1 MISVLLPAYNCR
13 PWIEEALRSVAEQTL
28 PPGEIL
34 VADDAS
40 TDGTA
45 ELVESL
51 GIPRVRILRSPVN
64 LGISEQ
70 LNRLIGEAKGRYLM
84 RMDGD
89 DISHPDRFRIQMDA
103 LHKRDVGILGSWARR
118 FGTSDALH
126 VYGETDAILKAGLL
140 VSVPFCHPTVVMDR
154 DRMRVQPKFEKEYN
168 LAEDYRLWV
177 QMRSHAKFGN
187 VEQVLVQWRKHD
199 RNAGTGPETAPLQQN
214 LTTRIRR
221 ELMAEYGIEMDP
233 DAFAS
238 FNAHALGRDLD
249 IRGLAHYQGALKAIM
264 KVDPERMET
273 TASALRHVLVDQWDL
288 ACAFAAWSHPS
299 TPLLWLRGRRR
310 LGASLDPVITLKM
323 TAKALLGRAGKRP

>member
-51 GIPRVRILRSPVN
+51 GFPGVRVLRSPEN
-64 LGISEQ
+64 MGISRQ
-70 LNRLIGEAKGRYLM
+70 LNRLLEEARGRYLM

-103 LHKRDVGILGSWARR
+103 LERRDVGILGSWAKR

-126 VYGETDAILKAGLL
+126 VYGETDEILKAGLL

-154 DRMRVQPKFEKEYN
+154 ERMEAQPVFEVEYD
-168 LAEDYRLWV
+168 LAEDYRLWIR
-177 QMRSHAKFGN
+177 MREHAKFGN
-187 VEQVLVQWRKHD
+187 VPQVLVQWRKHD
-199 RNAGTGPETAPLQQN
+199 RNAGTGPETAPRQQD

-221 ELMAEYGIEMDP
+221 ELLAEYGIELDP
-233 DAFAS
+233 EAFAS
-238 FNAHALGRDLD
+238 FNARALGRNLD
-249 IRGLAHYQGALKAIM
+249 IRGLAHYGRALETIL
-264 KVDPERMET
+264 KVDPERMKSST
-273 TASALRHVLVDQWDL
+273 SALRHVLVDQWDL

-299 TPLLWLRGRRR
+299 TPIHWMRGRRR
-310 LGASLDPVITLKM
+310 LGASVDPAVTLKM
-323 TAKALLGRAGKRP
+323 VAKALLGRTGRRP